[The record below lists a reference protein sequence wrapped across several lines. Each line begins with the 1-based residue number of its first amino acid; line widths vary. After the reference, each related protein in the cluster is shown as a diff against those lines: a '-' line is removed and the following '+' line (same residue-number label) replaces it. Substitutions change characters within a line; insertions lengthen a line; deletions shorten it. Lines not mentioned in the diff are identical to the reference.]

1 MSPLSPRELRAL
13 SDAEVVEFHS
23 MHLILEVMD
32 KEPSLRVIWGGAAAL
47 GVISYVAVRFRRWL
61 VLPALALIAIVAWIQ
76 LGDLLD
82 PHVGPAIIQEA
93 GMWYVGQA
101 GAAVALAVILCVAGL
116 APKRAA

>member
-1 MSPLSPRELRAL
+1 
-13 SDAEVVEFHS
+13 

-32 KEPSLRVIWGGAAAL
+32 RVPSLRVLWGGAAVL
-47 GVISYVAVRFRRWL
+47 GLIGYAAARFKRWL
-61 VLPALALIAIVAWIQ
+61 VLPALALIAIVAWTQ

-82 PHVGPAIIQEA
+82 PHVSSAIMQDA
-93 GMWYVGQA
+93 GLWYVGQA